1 MSIQNINVQLRGQL
15 NFNQWTNTTDVINWF
30 SDLPNKERCNFI
42 KFDIVDF
49 YPSISEELLSKALDW
64 ADTFADISEDDRKI
78 IITAKNSLL
87 YSEKQP
93 WKKKEVDNFFDVT
106 MGSFDGAET
115 CELVGLYLLSQLA
128 DLNLKT
134 GLYRDDGLSV
144 STLTKRQNDGIKK
157 KICEIFRK
165 NNLKIT
171 IEANLKV
178 TDFLDVT
185 LELDT
190 GIYRPFIKQN
200 NTLLYVN
207 INSNHPPNIQKN
219 IPENINKRL
228 NSLSI
233 NENVFK
239 EAIPPYQKAL
249 KDAGYNY
256 QLKYQPPTPATVIP
270 RRPNRPRN
278 ITWYNPPFCRSLKT
292 NLGKEFFRIL
302 DSCFPKE
309 NSLSKIFNHNTVKL
323 SFSCMLY
330 VGKFI
335 SSHNKRLI
343 QPTPEVPACKCRDAE
358 CPVDGDCEKQNI
370 IYQCKVTETMSGT
383 SDSYIGLSGK
393 TFKDRV
399 TKHNKSFRD
408 RTYHKNSLSSHI
420 WRLKD
425 QNKQFKIAW
434 RIVDQTNP
442 YTPA

>member
-1 MSIQNINVQLRGQL
+1 M
-15 NFNQWTNTTDVINWF
+15 
-30 SDLPNKERCNFI
+30 
-42 KFDIVDF
+42 
-49 YPSISEELLSKALDW
+49 
-64 ADTFADISEDDRKI
+64 
-78 IITAKNSLL
+78 
-87 YSEKQP
+87 
-93 WKKKEVDNFFDVT
+93 
-106 MGSFDGAET
+106 
-115 CELVGLYLLSQLA
+115 
-128 DLNLKT
+128 
-134 GLYRDDGLSV
+134 
-144 STLTKRQNDGIKK
+144 
-157 KICEIFRK
+157 
-165 NNLKIT
+165 
-171 IEANLKV
+171 
-178 TDFLDVT
+178 
-185 LELDT
+185 
-190 GIYRPFIKQN
+190 
-200 NTLLYVN
+200 
-207 INSNHPPNIQKN
+207 
-219 IPENINKRL
+219 
-228 NSLSI
+228 
-233 NENVFK
+233 
-239 EAIPPYQKAL
+239 
-249 KDAGYNY
+249 
-256 QLKYQPPTPATVIP
+256 
-270 RRPNRPRN
+270 
-278 ITWYNPPFCRSLKT
+278 WYNPPFCRSLKT

-383 SDSYIGLSGK
+383 SESYIGLSGK

-442 YTPA
+442 YSPASKVCHLCVREIYYILFDRNSASLNKKDEFFGFCLHKRKFLIENQ